1 MHFSLLTAAT
11 WIAYASGAAVDLLK
25 RDTPLIVVLTS
36 LGDSKVKASVTNNDA
51 RGYNLFYRGTFLDG
65 DSPVDKFTVNG
76 PASRAAFNGILLRMA
91 TTNLE
96 ATHFVPIEPGQTIST
111 EVDVAEL
118 YDVENTD
125 QYTVRATG
133 SMPYAD
139 LNSTTLS
146 GESVAFSSN
155 TLTLDI
161 DGDKAKAI
169 PYLAHKI
176 AHKRTELDTQ
186 GCSRERGAA
195 LQTALSNCADLANNA
210 ASAAQAGHKMQEY
223 FKSSSSS
230 VIRTVA
236 ARFKAVA
243 DECATTNSG
252 VTQSSCEDE
261 YGACQSGVIAYTL
274 PSQNYIAY
282 CDIFYDDLQA
292 ISKRCHGQDRATTV
306 LHEKTHAP
314 KVYSPGTD
322 DYAYGYSASRALSSQ
337 QAVNNADTYALYANA
352 LYAGC

>member
-1 MHFSLLTAAT
+1 
-11 WIAYASGAAVDLLK
+11 
-25 RDTPLIVVLTS
+25 
-36 LGDSKVKASVTNNDA
+36 
-51 RGYNLFYRGTFLDG
+51 
-65 DSPVDKFTVNG
+65 
-76 PASRAAFNGILLRMA
+76 
-91 TTNLE
+91 
-96 ATHFVPIEPGQTIST
+96 
-111 EVDVAEL
+111 
-118 YDVENTD
+118 
-125 QYTVRATG
+125 
-133 SMPYAD
+133 MPYAD

-161 DGDKAKAI
+161 DGDKAKAV

-176 AHKRTELDTQ
+176 AHKRTELDTR

-252 VTQSSCEDE
+252 VTESSCEDE

-306 LHEKTHAP
+306 LHEKTHVSVAIEGP
-314 KVYSPGTD
+314 PPRQGAFICDLLVLFTDIIKRLRLSTILELTTTHTDIQHPGLCPP
-322 DYAYGYSASRALSSQ
+322 SRPSTMQTHTRFMPTLCT
-337 QAVNNADTYALYANA
+337 QAADAATINNADKRETP
-352 LYAGC
+352 